1 MLKIHEIIAK
11 AAGKPLSAEEC
22 AELKAMADNSGN
34 HSNSSNDEI
43 TRLRNELA
51 NAINERDN
59 ARSQLAAA
67 ARKNTDSATRSIS
80 TSSQKKRTS
89 ISNAIRRYPTLY
101 RKSTA
106 KNHASLISILI
117 PEPEA
122 AANIPPLP
130 IPSIQHLMPPPLHLS
145 PDRAQRRSPECSK
158 MHPKRCSEIC
168 SIFKTRGKS

>member
-67 ARKNTDSATRSIS
+67 ARKNQIDALAAKHRFCDPEYLDFLA
-80 TSSQKKRTS
+80 KKRERQSRMRFGGIQLYTE
-89 ISNAIRRYPTLY
+89 NQQRKTTL
-101 RKSTA
+101 
-106 KNHASLISILI
+106 L
-117 PEPEA
+117 
-122 AANIPPLP
+122 
-130 IPSIQHLMPPPLHLS
+130 
-145 PDRAQRRSPECSK
+145 
-158 MHPKRCSEIC
+158 
-168 SIFKTRGKS
+168 

>member
-67 ARKNTDSATRSIS
+67 ARKNQIDALAAKHRFCDPEYLDFLA
-80 TSSQKKRTS
+80 KKRTS

-106 KNHASLISILI
+106 KTTLL
-117 PEPEA
+117 
-122 AANIPPLP
+122 
-130 IPSIQHLMPPPLHLS
+130 
-145 PDRAQRRSPECSK
+145 
-158 MHPKRCSEIC
+158 
-168 SIFKTRGKS
+168 

>member
-67 ARKNTDSATRSIS
+67 ARKNQILRPGVSRLPR
-80 TSSQKKRTS
+80 KKRERQSRMRFGGIQLYTE
-89 ISNAIRRYPTLY
+89 NQQRKTTL
-101 RKSTA
+101 
-106 KNHASLISILI
+106 L
-117 PEPEA
+117 
-122 AANIPPLP
+122 
-130 IPSIQHLMPPPLHLS
+130 
-145 PDRAQRRSPECSK
+145 
-158 MHPKRCSEIC
+158 
-168 SIFKTRGKS
+168 